1 MKKALIRTAQAIFT
15 IAILIYLFNS
25 PEKRAQIGA
34 AFGRADAHWMLIGLP
49 VAFVGEIAN
58 IIRWNILLR
67 VQGMRIS
74 WLRLSQ
80 LFFVGLF
87 FNLFMPGYTGGDFA
101 RLFYSMQEFPDRKK
115 EAVLTIVMDRLIG
128 MLALVLTAVGT
139 TALRWQWLQQTP
151 QASFFAWVLIFML
164 IGFTALVGGSFLISG
179 LKLANRLPRHTPF
192 RERVIE
198 ASEAYHLFAKAR
210 VSLAWAFALSFPV
223 LFSFYGAFYCA
234 SRAVHA
240 HVSLLDVFTIMP
252 IVTSIIS
259 LPITPGGLGFRESLF
274 EILMSDLAKVPGEV
288 GILISLLGFSFFLLF
303 GLIGG
308 ICYLFYSP
316 RGKQG
321 PGSRAR
327 WRQMEGEV
335 ERVHSHENDGETAE
349 SADNAVNEREPA
361 RTSESAWR
369 GAAS

>member
-25 PEKRAQIGA
+25 PEKRAQMGA
-34 AFGRADAHWMLIGLP
+34 AFSRADAHWMLIGLP

-58 IIRWNILLR
+58 IVRWNILLR
-67 VQGMRIS
+67 VQGMRIG
-74 WLRLSQ
+74 WLRLAQ

-101 RLFYSMQEFPDRKK
+101 RLYYSMREFPDHKK

-128 MLALVLTAVGT
+128 MLALVLTAVVT

-151 QASFFAWVLIFML
+151 QASFFAWVLICML
-164 IGFTALVGGSFLISG
+164 IAFSALVGGSFLISG
-179 LKLANRLPRHTPF
+179 LNLANRLPRHFPF
-192 RERVIE
+192 REQVIE

-210 VSLAWAFALSFPV
+210 ASLAWAFALSFPV

-234 SRAVHA
+234 SQAVHA
-240 HVSLLDVFTIMP
+240 DVSFVDMITIMP
-252 IVTSIIS
+252 IVTTIIS

-274 EILMSDLAKVPGEV
+274 QILMSDLAKVPGEV

-316 RGKQG
+316 RGKRG
-321 PGSRAR
+321 TGARPR
-327 WRQMEGEV
+327 WRQMQGEV
-335 ERVHSHENDGETAE
+335 ERAHSHDDNAE
-349 SADNAVNEREPA
+349 SAENADNAVNERA
-361 RTSESAWR
+361 RLSENAWR
-369 GAAS
+369 GAS